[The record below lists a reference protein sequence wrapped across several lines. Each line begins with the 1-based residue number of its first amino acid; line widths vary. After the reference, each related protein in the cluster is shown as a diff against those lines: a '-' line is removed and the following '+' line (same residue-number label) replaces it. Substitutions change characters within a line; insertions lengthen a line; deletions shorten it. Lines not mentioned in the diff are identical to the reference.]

1 MAALAAETGFF
12 AGPALAA
19 GFWGFW
25 AAAFGDEVAARVAA
39 VFLSAAMR
47 LTGLGG
53 GIVPPEAGFYPS
65 PGAQPRFASRSR
77 SR

>member
-1 MAALAAETGFF
+1 L
-12 AGPALAA
+12 A

-25 AAAFGDEVAARVAA
+25 AATCGDEVAARVAA

-65 PGAQPRFASRSR
+65 PVAQPRFASRSR